1 MKRLFR
7 VIAVLMLFLASN
19 ACDVANN
26 VQKTDQLLLKG
37 TWKLVSNT
45 IIQGEEVEVQSL
57 ADNEMI
63 KIFNEDH
70 FAFFNHSKGHVPD
83 SVRFFTA
90 GSGPYTLKGN
100 TYEEKLEYCS
110 AKSWEGLSFT
120 FQMEVKGDTL
130 IQSGEEVVEEEGVN
144 RKIIEKYVRVY

>member
-1 MKRLFR
+1 MKRILRLITALTLFMAT
-7 VIAVLMLFLASN
+7 I
-19 ACDVANN
+19 ACDVSKNT
-26 VQKTDQLLLKG
+26 QQTDQVLLKG

-45 IIQGEEVEVQSL
+45 IIQGEEVKVHSL
-57 ADNEMI
+57 EDNEMI
-63 KIFNEDH
+63 KMFNEDH
-70 FAFFNHSKGHVPD
+70 FAFFNHSKGHIPD

-100 TYEEKLEYCS
+100 TYEEKLDYCS

-130 IQSGEEVVEEEGVN
+130 IQSGEEVVEEEGIN
-144 RKIIEKYVRVY
+144 RKIIEKYVRVH